1 LDTTFGGFTYRYSAA
16 FKIRIAKAYLGGGV
30 GHKALAGKH
39 GIDFAKVRLWAK
51 LYKAHGTR
59 GLARKYSYYSA
70 KFKLAV
76 LRRMW
81 ADGLSYYDTAAIF
94 NIRTPSW
101 LATWERLYREGGI
114 RALEPGK
121 RGRPKAVTDPK
132 ETPSR
137 RSDAERSPEELI
149 AELNQLR
156 MENAY
161 LKKLDALVRARRP
174 PKGRK

>member
-1 LDTTFGGFTYRYSAA
+1 MYRYSAA
-16 FKIRIAKAYLGGGV
+16 FKIRIAKAYLGGGI

-70 KFKLAV
+70 KFKLSV

-94 NIRTPSW
+94 NIRSPSC
-101 LATWERLYREGGI
+101 LPTWERLYREGGI

-121 RGRPKAVTDPK
+121 RGRSKAVTDPK
-132 ETPSR
+132 EKPPSR
-137 RSDAERSPEELI
+137 QSDAERSEEELI

>member
-1 LDTTFGGFTYRYSAA
+1 MYRYSAA
-16 FKIRIAKAYLGGGV
+16 FKIRIAKAYLGGGI

-51 LYKAHGTR
+51 LYEAHGTR
-59 GLARKYSYYSA
+59 GLARKYGFYSVT
-70 KFKLAV
+70 FKLSV

-81 ADGLSYYDTAAIF
+81 AERLSYYDTAAIF
-94 NIRTPSW
+94 NIRNRSC
-101 LATWERLYREGGI
+101 LATWERLYREGGVK
-114 RALEPGK
+114 ALEPHK

-132 ETPSR
+132 EKPPSQ
-137 RSDAERSPEELI
+137 RSDAERSQEELI

-161 LKKLDALVRARRP
+161 LKKLDALVRARRS